1 MPPARIVEKGK
12 RKTQPMR
19 TWRYSLWLGLCCFS
33 VMLIGACN
41 QSEEPELVRQTNKAA
56 AQVVSVT
63 SEQQQAI
70 GLTTAP
76 AVLREI
82 GPVLESFGRVIPRT
96 QGRVQMIAPVA
107 GLVTPQ
113 SAERIPTPGS
123 VVRKG
128 QLLAEIEQ
136 TYTVLEKVQ
145 LDVGEEGAEGI
156 AQEALAALD
165 AAEAE
170 YQRSQ
175 QLFAAKIVGH
185 KRVEEAK
192 ASLRQARSRY
202 ETAKRQAAS
211 YRVATTTGKDHVRR
225 FPLLAP
231 IDGVVVQAD
240 ITAGQ
245 QVNTESAL
253 FVLADPS
260 IVWVEAPVF
269 EGDLRKIQQPRS
281 ATIIVNSTEGDTFLS
296 VVGRPLFTSP
306 VVDPVKR
313 TATLVYEVKNTNGQL
328 KLGMSVTVAIPIG
341 STTLQ
346 VMVPEAALV
355 EDAHHMGVVYV
366 RQNPTEFAERTVKI
380 GERRDGYVSVG
391 GNLAVGE
398 ELVVTGVAELFGA
411 MPGRLVT
418 DEE

>member
-1 MPPARIVEKGK
+1 M
-12 RKTQPMR
+12 RK
-19 TWRYSLWLGLCCFS
+19 WRQSLRLSLCCLS
-33 VMLIGACN
+33 VVLIGACK
-41 QSEEPELVRQTNKAA
+41 QHEESEPIRHVDKATT
-56 AQVVSVT
+56 QVVT
-63 SEQQQAI
+63 LTLEQQRTI
-70 GLTTAP
+70 GLTTTP
-76 AVLREI
+76 AVLREV

-96 QGRVQMIAPVA
+96 QGRVQMTSPVA
-107 GLVTPQ
+107 GLVTSQ

-123 VVRKG
+123 LVRKG
-128 QLLAEIEQ
+128 QMLAEVEQ

-145 LDVGEEGAEGI
+145 LDVGEEGAEGV
-156 AQEALAALD
+156 AQEAQAALE

-175 QLFAAKIVGH
+175 QLFSAKVVGQ

-211 YRVATTTGKDHVRR
+211 YRVATTTGKNHVRR

-245 QVNTESAL
+245 QVNTTSAL

-260 IVWVEAPVF
+260 TVWVEAPVF
-269 EGDLRKIQQPRS
+269 EGDLRKIQRPHPV
-281 ATIIVNSTEGDTFLS
+281 TIIVNRTESEGVFS

-306 VVDPVKR
+306 VVDSVKR
-313 TATLVYEVKNTNGQL
+313 TATLVYEVKNTDGQL

-341 STTLQ
+341 PTTPQ
-346 VMVPEAALV
+346 VMVPEAALI
-355 EDAHHMGVVYV
+355 EDARHTGVVYV
-366 RQNPTEFAERTVKI
+366 RQSPTGFTERTVKL
-380 GERRDGYVSVG
+380 GVRRNGYVSVD
-391 GNLAVGE
+391 GNLTAGDA
-398 ELVVTGVAELFGA
+398 LVVTGVSELFGA

-418 DEE
+418 DQE